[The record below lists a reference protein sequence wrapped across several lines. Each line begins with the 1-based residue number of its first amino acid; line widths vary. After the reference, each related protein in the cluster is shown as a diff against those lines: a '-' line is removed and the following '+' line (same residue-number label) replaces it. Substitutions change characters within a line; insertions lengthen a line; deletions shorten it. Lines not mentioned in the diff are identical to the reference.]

1 MGGAMQENYLCTIA
15 EKLPSNPFP
24 PPAATMSAE
33 PAFTTSA
40 IVASTASASHVL
52 KIDGYSRTK
61 GLAVGVHLRSC
72 SFHVGGHSWHLAYLP
87 NGDCVER
94 SDYISIYLVLDGTA
108 PGTAGGGPVLAQFSI
123 SLLDRA
129 GKPAPTYTRT
139 GTTNQFSAP
148 GAHWG
153 FPGFIRREVLEKSR
167 HLNLK
172 DDSFCVR
179 CDVTVVTEFRAE
191 DAATIAAEAAAVPVF
206 VGVPP
211 SDLSRHLGHLLLNEQ
226 GADVRFRVDG
236 EDFPAHRCVLAVRSP
251 VFQAELFGT
260 MKEASSEAPCVEI
273 HDMRADVFKNLLHFM
288 YTDSLPEPEEPHD
301 EEALMAQHLLVAADR
316 YDMERLKLI
325 CEDTLCRHIE
335 VSNAATTLA
344 LAEQHRC
351 QGLKDACFQFLKT
364 PGALNAV
371 MATED
376 FDHLAVSCPSLI
388 KELMSKLA
396 AR

>member
-1 MGGAMQENYLCTIA
+1 
-15 EKLPSNPFP
+15 
-24 PPAATMSAE
+24 MSAE
-33 PAFTTSA
+33 PEFTTSA

-72 SFHVGGHSWHLAYLP
+72 SFLVGGHSWHLAYLP
-87 NGDCVER
+87 NGDCAER
-94 SDYISIYLVLDGTA
+94 SDYISMYLVLDGIA
-108 PGTAGGGPVLAQFSI
+108 PGGGPVLAQFSI

-129 GKPAPTYTRT
+129 GRPAPTYSRT
-139 GTTNQFSAP
+139 GTTNQFGAL

-153 FPGFIRREVLEKSR
+153 FPAFIRREVLEKSR
-167 HLNLK
+167 HLNVK

-179 CDVTVVTEFRAE
+179 CDITVVTEFRAE
-191 DAATIAAEAAAVPVF
+191 DAASIAAQAAAAAAPAF
-206 VGVPP
+206 VVVPP
-211 SDLSRHLGHLLLNEQ
+211 PDLSRNLGHLLLSEQ
-226 GADVRFRVDG
+226 GADVFFRVDG
-236 EDFPAHRCVLAVRSP
+236 EDFPAHRCVLAARSP

-260 MKEASSEAPCVEI
+260 MKEASSDAQCAVEI
-273 HDMRADVFKNLLHFM
+273 HDMRADVFKNLLHFV
-288 YTDSLPEPEEPHD
+288 YTDSLPEPEAEETRD

-316 YDMERLKLI
+316 YDMERLKLM

-364 PGALNAV
+364 PGVLNAV

-376 FDHLAVSCPSLI
+376 FDHLAISCPALI